1 MIDEAVQVYRRCDGA
16 YAVKAD
22 RAALVAGEM
31 LIGRGFSP
39 DEADE
44 LTRELNGA
52 APGRQAVIGHG

>member
-1 MIDEAVQVYRRCDGA
+1 MIDEAVQVYRRSDGA
-16 YAVKAD
+16 YSVKAD

-39 DEADE
+39 EEAEE

-52 APGRQAVIGHG
+52 AVGRHAVNGHG

>member
-1 MIDEAVQVYRRCDGA
+1 MLDEAVQVYRRRDGA

-22 RAALVAGEM
+22 RAGLVAGEM

-39 DEADE
+39 DAAEE

-52 APGRQAVIGHG
+52 AVGRHAVIGHG